1 MDKTMAYDEPL
12 DPHWERLNAL
22 GASLDEI
29 LAGVEQTSDYNG
41 IRYHSFRHH
50 AKENVVPFQ
59 TRQVRA
65 LEMRANI
72 DRAILDGHLERFP
85 ELDGVG
91 ILFTNFAAVSERLGE
106 TVIKKKV
113 WGIDNREGVAGVP
126 KDRDEWLECFS
137 NAWDTLRALE
147 RDGFPLMDYVD
158 SPALDGPEIVGTLVI
173 TKLPDGTIVSTK
185 HEPLSNEPGVS

>member
-29 LAGVEQTSDYNG
+29 LAGVEQTSDNN
-41 IRYHSFRHH
+41 RLRHH
-50 AKENVVPFQ
+50 SIENVVPFQ

-72 DRAILDGHLERFP
+72 DRAILDGHLEKFP
-85 ELDGVG
+85 DLDGVG
-91 ILFTNFAAVSERLGE
+91 ILFTNFAAASERLGVTKE
-106 TVIKKKV
+106 K
-113 WGIDNREGVAGVP
+113 WGGPDKREGVGGIP
-126 KDRDEWLECFS
+126 KVRDELLECF
-137 NAWDTLRALE
+137 NIAWGALRALE

>member
-22 GASLDEI
+22 GPSLDEM
-29 LAGVEQTSDYNG
+29 LAGAGQASDYNG
-41 IRYHSFRHH
+41 NRYHSFRHH

-59 TRQVRA
+59 TRQMRA

-85 ELDGVG
+85 DLDGVG
-91 ILFTNFAAVSERLGE
+91 ILFTNFAAASEKLGYKSE
-106 TVIKKKV
+106 KR
-113 WGIDNREGVAGVP
+113 GGEP
-126 KDRDEWLECFS
+126 KDRDELLECF
-137 NAWDTLRALE
+137 NIAWGALRALE
-147 RDGFPLMDYVD
+147 RKGFPLMDYVD
-158 SPALDGPEIVGTLVI
+158 SPALDGPKIVGTLVI